1 MNGLTHVIFTKFPLI
16 TVTGGLGVAGIC
28 AGIIEIETDSD
39 EYPITF
45 LAATVNLYVT
55 PGVKLIAI

>member
-1 MNGLTHVIFTKFPLI
+1 VIFTKFPLM

-55 PGVKLIAI
+55 PGVKLIAM